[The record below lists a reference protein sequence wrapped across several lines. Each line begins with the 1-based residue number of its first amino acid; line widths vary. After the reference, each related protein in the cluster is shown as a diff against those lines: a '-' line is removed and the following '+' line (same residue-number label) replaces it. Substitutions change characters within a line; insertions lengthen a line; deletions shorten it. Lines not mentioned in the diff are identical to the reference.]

1 MEKEMLVK
9 AEVLFSRKC
18 NLKCS
23 YCAMATG
30 KENTLSVEE
39 WNIGILNLK
48 ELGCKFIAFYGAEP
62 LLEFTKLKYV
72 VQYAENMGIDTTI
85 ITNGTIVK
93 TKDKLR
99 EMNEMGL
106 RSLSMSYDPL
116 PLDESSRIKSLK
128 ALDTLLWFKN
138 LKNIR
143 DVAAIATITSAN
155 YKNLPGMVKLMSK
168 HGIWTFYDIY
178 HYDRGQIGSKT
189 SSKDFNFTFK
199 NFIEIND
206 VVNVLSKVNQMKKDG
221 YLVHTNQHYID
232 VLKKDKYI
240 LMNYDWNCAD
250 YDQFPSWVTVDC
262 GGAVYP
268 CDDFQPTQGKKFNIT
283 KLADNWDVFSSQM
296 KLITKATCP
305 GCAWNTH
312 IGAHAIKA
320 GIENIDDYIHG
331 GVK

>member
-1 MEKEMLVK
+1 
-9 AEVLFSRKC
+9 
-18 NLKCS
+18 
-23 YCAMATG
+23 MATG
-30 KENTLSVEE
+30 KENTLSVHQ
-39 WNIGILNLK
+39 WKKGIFNLK

-62 LLEFTKLKYV
+62 LLEFKKLKDV
-72 VQYAENMGIDTTI
+72 VQYAELMDIDTTI

-116 PLDESSRIKSLK
+116 PLDKSSQIKSLK

-143 DVAAIATITSAN
+143 DVAAIATVTTAN
-155 YKNLPGMVKLMSK
+155 YKNLPEMVEVMSK

-178 HYDRGQIGSKT
+178 HYDRGQVGSKT
-189 SSKDFNFTFK
+189 SNRAFEFEFKDWEVRD
-199 NFIEIND
+199 I
-206 VVNVLSKVNQMKKDG
+206 VNVLSKVNQMKKDG

-232 VLKKDKYI
+232 ILKKDRNI

-262 GGAVYP
+262 DGIVYP
-268 CDDFQPTQGKKFNIT
+268 CDDFQPKLVEPFHVT
-283 KLADNWDVFSSQM
+283 KLADRWELFSTKM
-296 KLITKATCP
+296 RLMTKAICP
-305 GCAWNTH
+305 GCFWNTH
-312 IGAHAIKA
+312 VGAHAIKG
-320 GIENIDDYIHG
+320 GIENINDYVHG
-331 GVK
+331 RRKYDIIG